1 ESSAEKEVSLIVSSG
16 LSDQHV
22 NYRGHFEP
30 VINQVEDESDG
41 RASFTIYTSGE
52 LVSLGDELHA
62 LEQGTIDVA
71 LTHMTPYDSTNF
83 PYSEVVLLPTSD
95 TDVHIVTEAF
105 SNLMKSEREIADD
118 KTYYELEFEDKG
130 LVAFPN

>member
-1 ESSAEKEVSLIVSSG
+1 MKIYMKFCSILIISIIILGACGDNEESSAEKEVSLIVSSG

-71 LTHMTPYDSTNF
+71 LTHMTPYDS
-83 PYSEVVLLPTSD
+83 
-95 TDVHIVTEAF
+95 
-105 SNLMKSEREIADD
+105 
-118 KTYYELEFEDKG
+118 
-130 LVAFPN
+130 